1 MRPASLRHHRPV
13 HMPPQA
19 GAGDRT
25 AAVGFSPPTVCARKP
40 PSSLHADAACWR
52 KDAQFLDSTTP
63 RQIEAQ
69 RPPPP
74 TPPPPTPPSPFG
86 G

>member
-52 KDAQFLDSTTP
+52 MHARFLDAQFHGRIKRDASV
-63 RQIEAQ
+63 A
-69 RPPPP
+69 
-74 TPPPPTPPSPFG
+74 PSAPMRSAG
-86 G
+86 